1 MINQRKELI
10 DQFISINSHTNL
22 SAIRNPEGIQVK
34 HIQDSLEI
42 NKALILKPGSTLC
55 DVGTGGGFPLLPIA
69 ISNPE
74 IQCTGIDSTKK
85 KVNAVNEMISNLKI
99 PNAKAV
105 RTRAEEYKGEY
116 TPDKTLGFDYV
127 TARAV
132 SYIDKLLPRVH
143 HLVKKGGR
151 LILYKQYTPEEAQDI
166 IHFGKKYRFVV
177 QKKHKYQLFEWDIQR
192 IIYVL
197 KKI

>member
-1 MINQRKELI
+1 METRRKNLI
-10 DQFISINSHTNL
+10 DEFIAINAHTNL
-22 SAIRNPEGIQVK
+22 SAIRDPEGIRVK

-42 NKALILKPGSTLC
+42 NKALILKPGLTLC

-69 ISNPE
+69 MSNPE
-74 IQCTGIDSTKK
+74 VQCTGIDSTKK
-85 KVNAVNEMISNLKI
+85 KLTAINEMISKLNI
-99 PNAKAV
+99 ANAKTL
-105 RTRAEEYKGEY
+105 RTRAEEYKEQY
-116 TPDKTLGFDYV
+116 DYV

-132 SYIDKLLPRVH
+132 GYIDKLLPRVH

-151 LILYKQYTPEEAQDI
+151 LILYKQYTAEEAQDI

-177 QKKHKYQLFEWDIQR
+177 QKKHRYTLFEGDIQR
-192 IIYVL
+192 IIYIL

>member
-1 MINQRKELI
+1 METRRKNLI
-10 DQFISINSHTNL
+10 DEFIAINSHTNL
-22 SAIRNPEGIQVK
+22 SAIRDPEGIWVK
-34 HIQDSLEI
+34 HIQDSLEL
-42 NKALILKPGSTLC
+42 NKVLTLKPWLMLC
-55 DVGTGGGFPLLPIA
+55 DVGTGGWFPLLPIA

-85 KVNAVNEMISNLKI
+85 KLTAINEMISKLNI
-99 PNAKAV
+99 VNAKTL
-105 RTRAEEYKGEY
+105 RTRAEDHKEQY
-116 TPDKTLGFDYV
+116 DYV

-132 SYIDKLLPRVH
+132 GYIDKLLPRVH

-151 LILYKQYTPEEAQDI
+151 LILYKQYTAEEGQDI

-177 QKKHKYQLFEWDIQR
+177 QKKHKYQLFEGDIQR